1 MKVPKFPVLMIP
13 VVAVALLVGCSG
25 GDAPASRD
33 DCDPPLPDAR
43 AAAADAADTAAA
55 DAAESVDALIPGE
68 GEMVLAGTIGCGHC
82 TFHKG
87 DSCAAAMV
95 SAEVVYFLDG
105 IEAGHELFDDRMSEK
120 PLTVVGKVFEK
131 DGDLRVTVRD
141 YQM

>member
-13 VVAVALLVGCSG
+13 VVAAALLVGCSG

-43 AAAADAADTAAA
+43 AVAADAG
-55 DAAESVDALIPGE
+55 ESVDALLPGE

-87 DSCAAAMV
+87 DSCAAAMI

-105 IEAGHELFDDRMSEK
+105 IEAGHELFDERMSEK
-120 PLTVVGKVFEK
+120 PLTVVGNVFEK